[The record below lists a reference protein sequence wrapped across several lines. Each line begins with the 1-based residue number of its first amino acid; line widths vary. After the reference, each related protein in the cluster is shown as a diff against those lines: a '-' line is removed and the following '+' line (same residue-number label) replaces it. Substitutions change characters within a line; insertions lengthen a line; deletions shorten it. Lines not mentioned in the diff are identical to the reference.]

1 MCKNVLQQWDKF
13 MMTKF
18 SWIFLIAGNL
28 LMVYVMTSTG
38 KSLKNPATPLG
49 IINLELAGNAVHVQ
63 NILNAWDNDISKSRS
78 VIADAKKNTWLDFI
92 FLLFYTSLFYFLCK
106 KLISYFKPGSLW
118 VQLANIVATGA
129 IVAGL
134 LDVVENIG
142 MLKSLNGNV
151 TDTTAFVTAA
161 CSTVKWLLVFITIIF
176 LITSSAY
183 KIIFKR

>member
-1 MCKNVLQQWDKF
+1 

-28 LMVYVMTSTG
+28 MMVYVMTSTG

-49 IINLELAGNAVHVQ
+49 IINLELAGNAADVQ
-63 NILNAWDNDISKSRS
+63 NILNAWDNDISKNSD
-78 VIADAKKNTWLDFI
+78 VIADAKRNTWLDFI

-106 KLISYFKPGSLW
+106 KLVGYFKPGSLW
-118 VQLANIVATGA
+118 IRLANIVAMCA
-129 IVAGL
+129 IAAGL

-151 TDTTAFVTAA
+151 SDTTALVTAA

-176 LITSSAY
+176 LVTGYAY
-183 KIIFKR
+183 KILFLKDKALYLNG